1 MKGWGLTAISLNS
14 QGGGEESC
22 SAPTQRDQLRLTA
35 LPGNPPQKG
44 DLCRRVAFA
53 LTCFIQEPKQQLF
66 GDVC

>member
-53 LTCFIQEPKQQLF
+53 LTRFIQEPKQQLF
-66 GDVC
+66 GEVC